1 MKQGVQEASHRAGK
15 RSGSQAGGLAAKASG
30 KVPAKTSGA
39 ATAKTSGAATAK
51 TSGGAPAKPS
61 DKVPA
66 SGTTRARVAARA
78 VAASRAIEHEEEREA
93 ARAAHLHYV
102 SDRRPGISRQ
112 ATKDGF
118 EYFTSDGS
126 RIDDEEMVA
135 RIRKLAIPPAYT
147 DVWICRDPN
156 GHLQAVGRDARGRK
170 QYRYHAR
177 WRLVRDEAKYG
188 RMLVFG
194 EKLPLIRARVAHD
207 IALPGLPRAR
217 VLATVVRLLE
227 KTLARI
233 GNEEYARTN
242 KSFGL
247 TTLRHRHAQVHG
259 SHVTF
264 DFRAKHGIER
274 HIDLSDRR
282 LANIIRK
289 LEDLPGQE
297 LFQYEDEHGHM
308 HHVDSHDV
316 NAYLQ
321 EITGEDITA
330 KDFRTWAATNL
341 AAMALRELE
350 RYDSAAAAKKNVLRA
365 VESVAKLLGNT
376 PSVCRKCYIH
386 PAIFDGYLDGSL
398 LEGLRERAEA
408 TLEAHGHALTA
419 EEVAVTAFLSRRLAQ
434 VEG

>member
-1 MKQGVQEASHRAGK
+1 MAQQRQGGRTARTKA
-15 RSGSQAGGLAAKASG
+15 QA
-30 KVPAKTSGA
+30 A
-39 ATAKTSGAATAK
+39 ATDEAGDPP
-51 TSGGAPAKPS
+51 APARAQSRRGEPGRKGAVRKPGRTQAAA
-61 DKVPA
+61 PA
-66 SGTTRARVAARA
+66 DAPAAARTPSTTEQEHDA
-78 VAASRAIEHEEEREA
+78 ERAA

-102 SDRRPGISRQ
+102 TDRRPGITRR
-112 ATKDGF
+112 ATSEGF
-118 EYFTSDGS
+118 EFLGPDASVITDA
-126 RIDDEEMVA
+126 DTVA
-135 RIRKLAIPPAYT
+135 RIGKLAIPPAYT

-170 QYRYHAR
+170 QYRYHPR
-177 WRLVRDEAKYG
+177 WRTVRDEAKYG

-194 EKLPLIRARVAHD
+194 QKLPLIRARVAHD

-247 TTLRHRHAQVHG
+247 TTLRHRHAEVHG

-274 HIDLSDRR
+274 HIELADRR
-282 LANIIRK
+282 LSNIIRK

-297 LFQYEDEHGHM
+297 LFQYAGEDGQM

-316 NAYLQ
+316 NAYLH
-321 EITGEDITA
+321 EITGEEITA

-341 AAMALRELE
+341 AAIALHELE
-350 RYDSAAAAKKNVLRA
+350 RYDSAAHAKKNVLRA
-365 VESVAKLLGNT
+365 VEGVARLLGNT
-376 PSVCRKCYIH
+376 PAICRKCYIH

-408 TLEAHGHALTA
+408 TLEAHDHALTA

-434 VEG
+434 AGPGGTVT